1 MKEVDI
7 VTEETQEQC
16 KHTNKEY
23 QPYERDTNVGERYF
37 CLDCDKDLPIPEPDW
52 DLMNKED

>member
-23 QPYERDTNVGERYF
+23 QPYERDTNIGERYF
-37 CLDCDKDLPIPEPDW
+37 CLDCDEDLPIPEPDW
-52 DLMNKED
+52 DLLNKE